1 MYNVLPLLLLLLLL
15 LILWLLGETQ
25 YKYIIRLII
34 NKYGML
40 TVGYNRCVTQEN
52 EQLARS
58 GVNCLENLVISNGP
72 KLDHATWERICC
84 CVNDIFHLT
93 LPQSL
98 MSWNPNVSAQS
109 DEMKDTQRLFNGMLV
124 QCLVQLELIHTIDN
138 IVFFPSTTRKE
149 DADLLALAKSISLS
163 HRDLDG
169 TFCRCLYCLC

>member
-1 MYNVLPLLLLLLLL
+1 MTSSLSFFGNLAVDDALVH
-15 LILWLLGETQ
+15 Q
-25 YKYIIRLII
+25 VS
-34 NKYGML
+34 ML
-40 TVGYNRCVTQEN
+40 SACLFRCVTQEN

-72 KLDHATWERICC
+72 KLEEATWERICC
-84 CVNDIFHLT
+84 CINDIFHLT

-98 MSWNPNVSAQS
+98 LVWNPNAAAQN
-109 DEMKDTQRLFNGMLV
+109 DELKDTHRLFNSLLV

-149 DADLLALAKSISLS
+149 DADLLASAKTSAVVIPAS

-169 TFCRCLYCLC
+169 ISISNLSEN

>member
-84 CVNDIFHLT
+84 CVNDIFLFGPFRFYFFIRFIFKNKSNYWRNQQDKWRRVKCWRCIHARSSDLIKVCKN
-93 LPQSL
+93 QSL
-98 MSWNPNVSAQS
+98 GRSVHHSQY
-109 DEMKDTQRLFNGMLV
+109 LFQKIWMLW
-124 QCLVQLELIHTIDN
+124 
-138 IVFFPSTTRKE
+138 R
-149 DADLLALAKSISLS
+149 SLQ
-163 HRDLDG
+163 
-169 TFCRCLYCLC
+169 